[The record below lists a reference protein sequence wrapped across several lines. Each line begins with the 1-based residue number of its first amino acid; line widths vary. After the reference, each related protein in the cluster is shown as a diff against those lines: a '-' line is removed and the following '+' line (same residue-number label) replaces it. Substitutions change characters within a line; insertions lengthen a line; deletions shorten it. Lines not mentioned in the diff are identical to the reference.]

1 MQGRAWLLG
10 VLWAETGL
18 ERGLVPQAPGALG
31 QRLRRNLAH
40 IVVVQALRE
49 PAHGQPASLFTC
61 AHAARAMEALAQLQ
75 IPRQF
80 TPWPWHAALHG
91 ALTQACCVQDS
102 ATAPIASPRSARQEG
117 ARRTTPATAEG
128 AHAVTDELSRL

>member
-1 MQGRAWLLG
+1 
-10 VLWAETGL
+10 
-18 ERGLVPQAPGALG
+18 
-31 QRLRRNLAH
+31 
-40 IVVVQALRE
+40 
-49 PAHGQPASLFTC
+49 
-61 AHAARAMEALAQLQ
+61 MEALAQLQ